1 MVEAGA
7 QPVRDEDAFDV
18 PAVARW
24 LREHAR
30 DPDGL
35 DGVPDV
41 RQFVGGASN
50 LTYLLHYPGRDVI
63 LRRPPIGAKA
73 KSAHDMRREHRIQ
86 SQLKPTFR
94 YVPEMVAFCD
104 DPSVIGSDFYIM
116 QRLEGTILRAD
127 PPADFPLDAAG
138 IRELNERLLD
148 VLVELHSVEPAAVGL
163 ADIGKGEGYVARQV
177 SGWADR
183 FRKALT
189 DDVEPCEDVIGWLD
203 AHRPDDVRTCVIHN
217 DYRFDNVV
225 LAADDPRR
233 ITAVLDWEM
242 ATLGDPLMELGSVT
256 AYWVQA
262 DDDAAYQRFRRQ
274 PTHLPGM
281 MTRGELVAGYCART
295 GLSVSPQRWRFY
307 EVFGLFRL
315 AVIAQQIYYRYF
327 HGQTSNPAYAG
338 FGPAVAM
345 LVARCRRLI
354 AEADG

>member
-104 DPSVIGSDFYIM
+104 DASVIGSDFYVM

-127 PPADFPLDAAG
+127 P
-138 IRELNERLLD
+138 R
-148 VLVELHSVEPAAVGL
+148 
-163 ADIGKGEGYVARQV
+163 
-177 SGWADR
+177 
-183 FRKALT
+183 
-189 DDVEPCEDVIGWLD
+189 
-203 AHRPDDVRTCVIHN
+203 RTS
-217 DYRFDNVV
+217 RSTQ
-225 LAADDPRR
+225 P
-233 ITAVLDWEM
+233 
-242 ATLGDPLMELGSVT
+242 GS
-256 AYWVQA
+256 A
-262 DDDAAYQRFRRQ
+262 
-274 PTHLPGM
+274 
-281 MTRGELVAGYCART
+281 
-295 GLSVSPQRWRFY
+295 S
-307 EVFGLFRL
+307 
-315 AVIAQQIYYRYF
+315 
-327 HGQTSNPAYAG
+327 
-338 FGPAVAM
+338 
-345 LVARCRRLI
+345 
-354 AEADG
+354 